1 MKPFDHAQLSVKKYG
16 GLEQDYQRIHDFFDQ
31 TKAHH
36 ADMRHRVILHNS
48 WGIFLCEQFFGTT
61 ITNSDGK
68 EISVRDIGE
77 DHVMQDLGRIP
88 SLDEMIS
95 LVPITEISKLSVE
108 KTTKRF
114 SFGDFEKAFG
124 KNIDDFDDSE
134 TKSFIKPMEDEDAR
148 NVYLD

>member
-16 GLEQDYQRIHDFFDQ
+16 GLETDYQKIHDFFDQ

-36 ADMRHRVILHNS
+36 ADMRHRAILHNS
-48 WGIFLCEQFFGTT
+48 WGIFLCEQFFGPT

-95 LVPITEISKLSVE
+95 LIPISEIHKLSVQS
-108 KTTKRF
+108 TKKKLSF
-114 SFGDFEKAFG
+114 SDFEKAFG
-124 KNIDDFDDSE
+124 KNEEDQEDYDFCPASDESE
-134 TKSFIKPMEDEDAR
+134 ESGNI
-148 NVYLD
+148 YLD

>member
-16 GLEQDYQRIHDFFDQ
+16 GMDSDYQKIHDFFDQ

-36 ADMRHRVILHNS
+36 ADMRHRAILHNS

-61 ITNSDGK
+61 ITNSDQA
-68 EISVRDIGE
+68 EISVRDIAE

-95 LVPITEISKLSVE
+95 MIPLSEIGKLSIQPV
-108 KTTKRF
+108 KNKKL

-124 KNIDDFDDSE
+124 LV
-134 TKSFIKPMEDEDAR
+134 EDNKEEI
-148 NVYLD
+148 YLD